1 MLPAS
6 LRCPACHSGSLV
18 STIDTYRVRL
28 GEVQVVLNQAL
39 AHACDSCS
47 ARMFQR
53 EVVQGAKAMAAAARA
68 RGSRFVAGQFVAP
81 VEPTV
86 M

>member
-6 LRCPACHSGSLV
+6 VSCPVCRSGSLV
-18 STIDTYRVRL
+18 LTVETYRVRV
-28 GEVQVVLNQAL
+28 GPVQVVLTDALLQACN
-39 AHACDSCS
+39 ACP
-47 ARMFQR
+47 ARLFQR

-81 VEPTV
+81 VAPAV